1 MRDLAVLVVLA
12 ENSHTLGMH
21 ALSLR
26 GQAQALASCAGHEQ
40 EGPARLRGGE
50 AARRGEDSL
59 GNVASGRLEGQR
71 DGGESCA
78 VD

>member
-50 AARRGEDSL
+50 
-59 GNVASGRLEGQR
+59 QR
-71 DGGESCA
+71 C
-78 VD
+78 VPK